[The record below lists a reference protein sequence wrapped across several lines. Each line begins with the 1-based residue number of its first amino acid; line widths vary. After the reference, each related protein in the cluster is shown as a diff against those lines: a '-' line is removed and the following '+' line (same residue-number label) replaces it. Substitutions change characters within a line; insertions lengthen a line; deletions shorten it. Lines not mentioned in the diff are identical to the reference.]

1 MTQPKPATSALPAI
15 ELIPLHGA
23 IVTQQPITL
32 DVLVRITP
40 PAIALTTD
48 RLPLNLS
55 LAIDRSGS
63 MRGQKMHYA
72 REAARFAI
80 ENLLPCDRISVVL
93 FDDRIETLVPST
105 LATDKHALLEQVR
118 HVHSRGSTAL
128 HAGWVEGG
136 VQVSQYLNPAQLNR
150 VIVLSDGLANVGET
164 RPDAIASDVHGL
176 GQRGVSTTTLG
187 IGDDYSEDLLAAMA
201 RSGDGNFFHI
211 ESADQ
216 LPSIFETEL
225 SGLAATLGQ
234 RVSLGLQPAQG
245 VVVMDVLNDFEQ
257 TATQRYKLPNLMV
270 GSPIQVVVRLQVPAL
285 SQSGELMQ
293 VRLAWDDA
301 ERPGRQ
307 VLRAGLELPMVSA
320 EQFSDFPADAAVQ
333 EQVALLM
340 AARAR
345 REAIQYSDRGDYA
358 AASASLSQVR
368 LNMAAMAPSEALLEE
383 QAILQDLEVDYLSG
397 NVASARKKAFSQS
410 FNMSRTGKSKP
421 RRSMDARDA
430 RDAKDDKSSP
440 DSH

>member
-1 MTQPKPATSALPAI
+1 MTQPKPALPTV

-23 IVTQQPITL
+23 IVAQQPITL

-40 PAIALTTD
+40 LAVTLKAD
-48 RLPLNLS
+48 RVPLNLS

-63 MRGQKMHYA
+63 MQGQKMHYA
-72 REAARFAI
+72 REAARFAV

-105 LATDKHALLEQVR
+105 LATDKNTLLEKLR

-136 VQVSQYLNPAQLNR
+136 MQVSQYLNPAQLNR

-164 RPDAIASDVHGL
+164 RPDAISSDVHGL
-176 GQRGVSTTTLG
+176 AQRGVSTTTLG

-216 LPSIFETEL
+216 LPTIFETEL

-234 RVSLGLQPAQG
+234 RVSLGVKPGNG
-245 VVVMDVLNDFEQ
+245 VTVMDVLNDFEM
-257 TATQRYKLPNLMV
+257 TDTRRYKLPNLMV
-270 GSPIQVVVRLQVPAL
+270 GSPIQVIVRLQVPAL
-285 SQSGELMQ
+285 SQSSELMQ

-301 ERPGRQ
+301 EQPGRQ
-307 VLRAGLELPMVSA
+307 VLRAGLELPLVSA
-320 EQFSDFPADAAVQ
+320 AQFSDFPANSAVQ

-345 REAIQYSDRGDYA
+345 REAIQFSDRGDF
-358 AASASLSQVR
+358 ASARQSLTDAR
-368 LNMAAMAPSEALLEE
+368 MAMAAMAPSDMLMEE
-383 QAILQDLEVDYLSG
+383 QAVLEDLEADYQSG
-397 NVASARKKAFSQS
+397 NVTSARKKAFSQS
-410 FNMSRTGKSKP
+410 FNLSRSGKSKP
-421 RRSMDARDA
+421 RRSMDS
-430 RDAKDDKSSP
+430 K
-440 DSH
+440 

>member
-1 MTQPKPATSALPAI
+1 MTQPKPALPTV

-23 IVTQQPITL
+23 IVTQQPMTL

-40 PAIALTTD
+40 PAIALDAD
-48 RLPLNLS
+48 RVPLNLS

-63 MRGQKMHYA
+63 MQGQKMHYA
-72 REAARFAI
+72 REAARFAV
-80 ENLLPCDRISVVL
+80 ENLLSCDRISVVL

-105 LATDKHALLEQVR
+105 LATDKNTLIEKLS

-164 RPDAIASDVHGL
+164 RVDAISSDVHGL
-176 GQRGVSTTTLG
+176 AQRGVSTTTLG

-216 LPSIFETEL
+216 LPTIFETEL

-234 RVSLGLQPAQG
+234 RVSLGVNPGNG
-245 VVVMDVLNDFEQ
+245 VKVMDVLNDFEQ
-257 TATQRYKLPNLMV
+257 TDTRRYKLPNLMV
-270 GSPIQVVVRLQVPAL
+270 GSPIHVVVRLQVPAL
-285 SQSGELMQ
+285 DRSGELMQ

-301 ERPGRQ
+301 EQPGRQ
-307 VLRAGLELPMVSA
+307 VLRAGLELPLVSP
-320 EQFSDFPADAAVQ
+320 EQFSDFPANPAVQ

-345 REAIQYSDRGDYA
+345 REAVTYSDQGDYA
-358 AASASLSQVR
+358 AASMSLTNARMS
-368 LNMAAMAPSEALLEE
+368 MAAMPPSAALQEEQSVLEE
-383 QAILQDLEVDYLSG
+383 LEVDYQSG
-397 NVASARKKAFSQS
+397 NVSSARKKAFSQS
-410 FNMSRTGKSKP
+410 FNLSRTGKSKP
-421 RRSMDARDA
+421 RRSMDS
-430 RDAKDDKSSP
+430 K
-440 DSH
+440 

>member
-1 MTQPKPATSALPAI
+1 MTQPKPALPTL

-23 IVTQQPITL
+23 IVTQQPMTL

-40 PAIALTTD
+40 PAIALDTD
-48 RLPLNLS
+48 RVPLNLS

-72 REAARFAI
+72 REAARFAV

-105 LATDKHALLEQVR
+105 LATDKNTLLEKLR

-136 VQVSQYLNPAQLNR
+136 VQVSQYLNPDQLNR

-164 RPDAIASDVHGL
+164 RPDAIANDVHGL
-176 GQRGVSTTTLG
+176 AQRGVSTTTLG

-211 ESADQ
+211 ESAEQ
-216 LPSIFETEL
+216 VPTIFETEL

-234 RVSLGLQPAQG
+234 RVSLGVEANNG
-245 VVVMDVLNDFEQ
+245 VAVMDVLNDFEK
-257 TATQRYKLPNLMV
+257 TDTRRYKLPHLMV

-285 SQSGELMQ
+285 SQSRELMQ

-301 ERPGRQ
+301 EQPGRQ
-307 VLRAGLELPMVSA
+307 VLRAGLELPLVSA
-320 EQFSDFPADAAVQ
+320 EQFSDFPADPAVQ

-345 REAIQYSDRGDYA
+345 CEAIQFSDHGDF
-358 AASASLSQVR
+358 ASARQSLTDARVA
-368 LNMAAMAPSEALLEE
+368 MASMAPSAMLMEE
-383 QAILQDLEVDYLSG
+383 QAILEDLEADYQSG
-397 NVASARKKAFSQS
+397 NVTSARKKAFSQS
-410 FNMSRTGKSKP
+410 FNLSRTGKSKP
-421 RRSMDARDA
+421 RRSMDS
-430 RDAKDDKSSP
+430 K
-440 DSH
+440 